1 MLSGFNS
8 DHPYR
13 GRIFHVQTED
23 NGQRRPQVITHVFL
37 DGVVVTSVKSDYSD
51 RVEAPGLSDRIRQLM
66 ERQHEA
72 MLQRLQRGDWDE
84 LIRTRCG
91 SR

>member
-8 DHPYR
+8 DQPYR

-23 NGQRRPQVITHVFL
+23 AGAYRPQVVTHLFL
-37 DGVVVTSVKSDYSD
+37 DGIVVTSAESDYSD
-51 RVEAPGLSDRIRQLM
+51 RAEAPDLASRVRQLM

-72 MLQRLQRGDWDE
+72 MLRSLQQGDWDE
-84 LIRTRCG
+84 LIRTRCAP
-91 SR
+91 R